1 MFIRLASV
9 LALAAALSSGLHSAR
24 HPSEEQF
31 AAAVSER
38 GLQQMVRDLVAL
50 GPRMGG
56 TPSGDKAAEFR
67 HAYFH
72 KLGLEASVVD
82 DPAVL
87 AHWENAWTLAI
98 APNGTLESAWPMGFS
113 PSIRPEAEG
122 KIVFVKDLASA
133 QPVAEWAGAVLYT
146 PGSIGRAYQ
155 ALAKSPHR
163 PLALVTSAPHQP
175 GKYMEAARLGSL
187 AAREDNPIAAF
198 AVGYLDGETLRAAAA
213 SGLRARVS
221 LVSNTRTAPVKT
233 TVATLKG
240 ADPSKYWLVCAHG
253 DSDSGGPG
261 ADDNASGEATVME
274 IARVLSALAAN
285 GQFRPAH
292 SIKFVIWGSEYH
304 SAKAWIDREGA
315 NLSNLLGVINFDET
329 GTGAEREAI
338 YFESNDVPWNR
349 TLLTTLADVGAD
361 YVGKPG
367 FWPEYATNPSQGG
380 TDSYAF
386 LPKQYKG
393 TDYTKLQIPATT
405 VYTAAWDQLAT
416 LEQTEGWDVPGRPG
430 QRKLEIDY
438 SLYYHS
444 SGDTPEN
451 TTDREP
457 QNMVR
462 AVKAVGIALLRLL
475 AASPRL

>member
-1 MFIRLASV
+1 MKLSIV
-9 LALAAALSSGLHSAR
+9 ALAFVVAVPVAAQQTR
-24 HPSEEQF
+24 HPAEAAF

-38 GLQQMVRDLVAL
+38 GLQQMVRDLVAI

-67 HAYFH
+67 RAYFAN
-72 KLGLEASVVD
+72 LGLAASIVE

-87 AHWENAWTLAI
+87 AHWESGWTLAI
-98 APNGTLESAWPMGFS
+98 EPNGTLESAWPMRFS
-113 PSIRPEAEG
+113 PSVPAGSRG
-122 KIVFVKDLASA
+122 KVIYVKDPGAAEPS
-133 QPVAEWAGAVLYT
+133 AEWAGAILYT

-155 ALAKSPHR
+155 AIAKSPHR
-163 PLALVTSAPHQP
+163 PLALVSSAPHQL
-175 GKYMEAARLGSL
+175 GKYMDAARLGSL
-187 AAREDNPIAAF
+187 PSRDDNPIAAF
-198 AVGYLDGETLRAAAA
+198 AVSYRDGETLRAAAA
-213 SGLRARVS
+213 RGLRAGVS
-221 LVSNTRTAPVKT
+221 LSSTIRKAPVKT
-233 TVATLKG
+233 TVATLEG
-240 ADPSKYWLVCAHG
+240 ADRSKYWLVCAHG

-274 IARVLSALAAN
+274 IARVLKALADK
-285 GQFRPAH
+285 GQFKPAH

-304 SAKAWIDREGA
+304 SARAWIEREGA
-315 NLSNLLGVINFDET
+315 DLSNLLGVLNFDET

-338 YFESNDVPWNR
+338 YFESNDVPWNK
-349 TLLTTLADVGAD
+349 TLLSTLAQVGAD

-367 FWPEYATNPSQGG
+367 FWPEYTTNPSQGG

-393 TDYTKLQIPATT
+393 TGYTALQIPSTT

-416 LEQTEGWDVPGRPG
+416 LEQTEGWDIPG
-430 QRKLEIDY
+430 QPGARKLEIDY
-438 SLYYHS
+438 SAYYHS

-462 AVKAVGIALLRLL
+462 AVKAVGIALLRL
-475 AASPRL
+475 AQK